1 MSKTTMKPKREKTV
15 SVRITNDEYELL
27 KKLAESQKI
36 DQSDVLRLPLVN
48 ASSRLSSDTF

>member
-36 DQSDVLRLPLVN
+36 DQSDVLRMPLVN
-48 ASSRLSSDTF
+48 ASSRLISDTF